1 MSDPMTENDLAAI
14 EDRVACRY
22 VFRDDATG
30 EMWIDGG
37 ALQRVDVEAL
47 LAEVRR
53 LRAEFQGMVAESSWD
68 ELATELTEVEADN
81 ARLRTDR
88 TAMLDALEAAEIV
101 VIDAQNAGNGD
112 DPNIAELAYCLDRI
126 HDLIGDDDE

>member
-1 MSDPMTENDLAAI
+1 MSKPMTENDLAAI

-22 VFRDDATG
+22 VFRDEDTG

-53 LRAEFQGMVAESSWD
+53 LKDGIRTKAEAWDRDDPAGMAFRV
-68 ELATELTEVEADN
+68 TED
-81 ARLRTDR
+81 LRT
-88 TAMLDALEAAEIV
+88 
-101 VIDAQNAGNGD
+101 
-112 DPNIAELAYCLDRI
+112 
-126 HDLIGDDDE
+126 LIGYTE